1 MHTDPCVI
9 DCCMRARSSLAWLA
23 VGERVVPQPLESGEV
38 KARLALLGLECLND
52 FSGIH
57 DGRWNSL

>member
-1 MHTDPCVI
+1 MPDVHTDPCVI

-38 KARLALLGLECLND
+38 KARLALLGLE
-52 FSGIH
+52 
-57 DGRWNSL
+57 